1 MVHEVPDR
9 VAFLEEVYHLLK
21 PDGRLL
27 VVEPKMHVNKINF
40 QETLKVAV
48 AAGFTTLGERK
59 VAISRAM
66 LLGK

>member
-1 MVHEVPDR
+1 
-9 VAFLEEVYHLLK
+9 VA
-21 PDGRLL
+21 
-27 VVEPKMHVNKINF
+27 
-40 QETLKVAV
+40 A